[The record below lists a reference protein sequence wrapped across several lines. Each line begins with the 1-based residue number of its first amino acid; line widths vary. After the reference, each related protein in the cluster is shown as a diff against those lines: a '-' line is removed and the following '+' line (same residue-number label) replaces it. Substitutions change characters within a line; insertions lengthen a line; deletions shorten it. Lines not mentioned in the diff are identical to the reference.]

1 MEALKLIYSY
11 MKENGKYLIDYKT
24 FTSTL
29 DQMIETAKGDNETHA
44 NDVFIVILEEFI
56 PTLMKRK
63 EARALARSYLA
74 EEAKKEAAALQQ
86 RLGGAVLEDYA
97 LFETVTHENGAKLL
111 EQIEK
116 VWSQLDEMEEGDQA
130 KTLVFYLARNASV
143 LCVVMGEEWICSVIQ
158 LLSTAMITALS
169 NSEDEN

>member
-1 MEALKLIYSY
+1 MEALKLTYSL

-29 DQMIETAKGDNETHA
+29 DNMLEAAKQDNATHA

-63 EARALARSYLA
+63 EARALARAYLA

-86 RLGGAVLEDYA
+86 RLGGAVLEEYP
-97 LFETVTHENGAKLL
+97 LFETITRENGEKLL
-111 EQIEK
+111 GQIES
-116 VWSQLDEMEEGDQA
+116 VWSQLEEMKDGDQA
-130 KTLVFYLARNASV
+130 KSLEFFIVRNASV
-143 LCVVMGEEWICSVIQ
+143 LCVLMGEEWICSVIQ
-158 LLSTAMITALS
+158 VLRKAMITALS
-169 NSEDEN
+169 KDEGEN